1 MLDYEVLNV
10 IIGDLII
17 KTVVECKQS
26 IIRISIIYFYSGC
39 FVHGYMEGHL
49 GLNVLPWSQLGLK
62 ISFD

>member
-26 IIRISIIYFYSGC
+26 IIRISIILFLIVAVFCPES
-39 FVHGYMEGHL
+39 
-49 GLNVLPWSQLGLK
+49 
-62 ISFD
+62 

>member
-39 FVHGYMEGHL
+39 FLSMEPAWIKNIL
-49 GLNVLPWSQLGLK
+49 
-62 ISFD
+62 

>member
-39 FVHGYMEGHL
+39 FLSMA
-49 GLNVLPWSQLGLK
+49 PWK
-62 ISFD
+62 DI